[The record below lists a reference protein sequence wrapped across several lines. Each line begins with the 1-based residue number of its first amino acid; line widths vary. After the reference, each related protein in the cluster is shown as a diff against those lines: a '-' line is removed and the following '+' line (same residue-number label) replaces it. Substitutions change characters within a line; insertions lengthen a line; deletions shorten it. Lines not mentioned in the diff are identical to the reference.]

1 MSVSGRDSVSARAR
15 STSMAL
21 ARWRPR
27 AASPPMRTV
36 ASGSP
41 AAAST
46 HQRRRKQ
53 KRPTRAIAPYAI
65 GLPLPNVAAAV
76 SKVASQGRR
85 RAASAGLPD
94 AHARRERGRDRFGM
108 RGEAGRDR
116 RRVDVAFARPPPPP
130 PPRPPPPRPP
140 PPPPPGARPPPRRP
154 RPPCPPAAPP
164 PPGPPRAAT

>member
-1 MSVSGRDSVSARAR
+1 MPPATA
-15 STSMAL
+15 TSH
-21 ARWRPR
+21 
-27 AASPPMRTV
+27 
-36 ASGSP
+36 
-41 AAAST
+41 AAST

-116 RRVDVAFARPPPPP
+116 RRVDVACAPPPPAPRRRRPAPQTPPPPP
-130 PPRPPPPRPP
+130 PFSAPPPSPPPPTRR
-140 PPPPPGARPPPRRP
+140 APPPRS
-154 RPPCPPAAPP
+154 PAAHAPRQ
-164 PPGPPRAAT
+164 PGAH